1 MKNLFFLMS
10 LMFLLNGCAESI
22 AFLGS
27 SVGAA
32 SNGKIVQSSLNSAIS
47 YGIKKQTGKTPLGHA
62 LAYAEEVNPEKKKET
77 CISFIEKTRSEIC
90 TVVKKQITLTNI
102 SMKKKALEI
111 INKTPSSI
119 EITSNIETIDK
130 EKIIKPKKIVVAEKK
145 NFINNLNQF
154 NTSPRKLAIAF
165 QAKIREKTKNNYF
178 NSNLFKR

>member
-1 MKNLFFLMS
+1 MKKLSVLLAS
-10 LMFLLNGCAESI
+10 MFLLVSCAETM
-22 AFLGS
+22 ALLGPVS
-27 SVGAA
+27 GA
-32 SNGKIVQSSLNSAIS
+32 SNGKMLQSSLNSAVS
-47 YGIKKQTGKTPLGHA
+47 YGVKKKTGKTPMQHA

-77 CISFIEKTRSEIC
+77 CISFIKKTRSEIC

-111 INKTPSSI
+111 INKTSSSI
-119 EITSNIETIDK
+119 ETTSNIETIDK
-130 EKIIKPKKIVVAEKK
+130 EKIIKPKKIVVEEKK

>member
-90 TVVKKQITLTNI
+90 TVVKKQITSTNI
-102 SMKKKALEI
+102 SKRPA
-111 INKTPSSI
+111 
-119 EITSNIETIDK
+119 
-130 EKIIKPKKIVVAEKK
+130 
-145 NFINNLNQF
+145 Q
-154 NTSPRKLAIAF
+154 IA
-165 QAKIREKTKNNYF
+165 T
-178 NSNLFKR
+178 

>member
-130 EKIIKPKKIVVAEKK
+130 EKIIKPKKIVVA
-145 NFINNLNQF
+145 
-154 NTSPRKLAIAF
+154 
-165 QAKIREKTKNNYF
+165 
-178 NSNLFKR
+178 